1 MNKVSV
7 IIPVYN
13 GQEYIS
19 SCVQSLIN
27 QTYQDLEIIFINDGS
42 SDKTLDQIKQYKSSI
57 LSKGFNLIVLSQKN
71 QGAGYAASL
80 GLQHATGDFIT
91 CFDVDDYLYPES
103 IEKKVRFLITCPE
116 YDIVRTN
123 GYEILG
129 NKKKL
134 FVTNEQEKNESNI
147 FYSLLFGKTN
157 NWAGSY
163 MIRAKALWKI
173 YPNQV
178 IPGSR
183 YGQNLQ
189 LLLATSYESKSGFID
204 EPLMKYIRNE
214 NSFTGKN
221 KKLKEELELLDGFR
235 QIRNQVLNILKI
247 KDPNINQKLDIFYAQ
262 RKKQLGI
269 DYTNHTIFFQ
279 YFSFL
284 EANHSL
290 NDIDYFYYYKFKNKS
305 FIAFYYR
312 LKNKLKQLLFSIK

>member
-1 MNKVSV
+1 MFKVTLL
-7 IIPVYN
+7 ICCYN
-13 GQEYIS
+13 GASYID
-19 SCVQSLIN
+19 SCIQCILQ
-27 QTYQDLEIIFINDGS
+27 QTYSNIEIIFVNDGS
-42 SDKTLDQIKQYKSSI
+42 TDNSLKLIENHKEAIKQ
-57 LSKGFNLIVLSQKN
+57 KGMELLIFSQKN
-71 QGAGYAASL
+71 KGAGYAASL

-91 CFDVDDYLYPES
+91 CFDIDDYLYPES